1 MQKSHASTDWA
12 RAGLVKA
19 HLPWISE
26 ISIGCRVSLLATSKG
41 IKMAWQVLVAVLAL
55 SIGTSTHAQSVDLAK
70 SQIAFG
76 FKQENVPGDGKFR
89 KFAAQ
94 VTFDPAKPD
103 ATRAAIEVDVA
114 SIDFGDENWN
124 RDALG
129 ASWFNGKQF
138 PKASFNVITAKALGG
153 GRFEAPAKFTLKGI
167 TKDVVA
173 SFSAKADAGGTLIE
187 GMVPLKRLDFKI
199 GEGSWADTAVVAN
212 EVAVRFKVYLKK

>member
-1 MQKSHASTDWA
+1 MVWKCLAVALTF
-12 RAGLVKA
+12 
-19 HLPWISE
+19 
-26 ISIGCRVSLLATSKG
+26 SLGS
-41 IKMAWQVLVAVLAL
+41 VA
-55 SIGTSTHAQSVDLAK
+55 HAQSVDLAK
-70 SQIAFG
+70 SQITFG
-76 FKQENVPGDGKFR
+76 FKQENVPGDGKFK
-89 KFAAQ
+89 KFVAQ
-94 VTFDPAKPD
+94 VTFDPAKPE
-103 ATRAAIEVDVA
+103 ATKAAIEVDVT

-138 PKASFNVITAKALGG
+138 PKASFSAGAAKALGG

-167 TKDVVA
+167 TRDVLA
-173 SFSAKADAGGTLIE
+173 SFSAKPDAGGTLIE

>member
-1 MQKSHASTDWA
+1 
-12 RAGLVKA
+12 
-19 HLPWISE
+19 
-26 ISIGCRVSLLATSKG
+26 
-41 IKMAWQVLVAVLAL
+41 MAWQCLVAAIAL
-55 SIGTSTHAQSVDLAK
+55 SIGTAAHAQSVDLAK

-76 FKQENVPGDGKFR
+76 FKQENVPGDGKFM

-94 VTFDPAKPD
+94 ESYDPAKPE
-103 ATRAAIEVDVA
+103 ATKATIEVDVT

-138 PKASFNVITAKALGG
+138 PKASFSAGAAKAVGG
-153 GRFEAPAKFTLKGI
+153 GRYEAPAKFTLKGI

-173 SFSAKADAGGTLIE
+173 SFSAKPDAGGTLIE